1 MARITSSK
9 KEKKTSNSNV
19 LDSLFRGNDIS
30 NIFIKLGLFIF
41 VIGLIIFILTFFPV
55 IKEEFKYFFRLY
67 PISSDY
73 IRFHPSPTPV
83 SSEFGIVIQKILANA
98 RVVDNVDPFNAS
110 EYQLALTKGVAH
122 AKGTSYPGN
131 AGNTFIFAHSSAN
144 WFTAN
149 QYNSVFYLVNK
160 LEKGDKIKIY
170 YKNKKFDYEVFDKKI
185 VEASATEY
193 LKSICTGQACLSP
206 TSSILT
212 LMTCWPPGTSLKRL
226 IIQAKITF
234 SK

>member
-1 MARITSSK
+1 MLYTKSKFKIQNSKVKFKSK
-9 KEKKTSNSNV
+9 KSGNFINS
-19 LDSLFRGNDIS
+19 LIIFGIILIS
-30 NIFIKLGLFIF
+30 LGL
-41 VIGLIIFILTFFPV
+41 VIFILTFFPI
-55 IKEEFKYFFRLY
+55 IKEETKYTFNRSFVSEIIKPIK
-67 PISSDY
+67 PIS
-73 IRFHPSPTPV
+73 T
-83 SSEFGIVIQKILANA
+83 EFGIVIPKILANA

-131 AGNTFIFAHSSAN
+131 AGNMFIFAHSSAN

-160 LEKGDKIKIY
+160 LEKGDEIDIY
-170 YKNKKFDYEVFDKKI
+170 FMGKKYGYKVFEKKI
-185 VEASATEY
+185 VEANAVEY
-193 LKSICTGQACLSP
+193 LNPICTGQACLSP